1 MGFDPKSN
9 LGNGGFSGKGFT
21 QKKRKATKEKG
32 GNSDEI
38 DGEEKGFEERKGVF
52 IGQGKQIFTSQLVP
66 SKKIPLGKWILP
78 NGQPM
83 TAVFL

>member
-38 DGEEKGFEERKGVF
+38 DGEEKGFEERKGGF
-52 IGQGKQIFTSQLVP
+52 YRPRKANFHIAIGTFKEDSAGKVDLT
-66 SKKIPLGKWILP
+66 
-78 NGQPM
+78 
-83 TAVFL
+83 